1 MSYCIKIWGS
11 IIIITTAA
19 PKELSVHKSA
29 YRIVHLQTNY
39 ALSNPPKNFRNCKR
53 KFICRIS
60 RTNLIEKNLEPIVF
74 LNQWAFWLEPSVATM
89 KQWNHHFDAVII
101 CMKMF
106 CLSRILNSSSS
117 NSSSNCLVENCWNQ
131 LVVGILAVCTKSLYF
146 ANACCVQIP
155 NFLMRTFLQAT
166 LCRRF
171 LSMYSCICLF
181 DSCN

>member
-39 ALSNPPKNFRNCKR
+39 AHSNPPKNFRNCKR

-74 LNQWAFWLEPSVATM
+74 LNQWAFWLEPRVATM

-106 CLSRILNSSSS
+106 CLLRILNSSSS
-117 NSSSNCLVENCWNQ
+117 NSSSNCWELLEPTGRKHLGCVYKKLVLCQCMLRPNS
-131 LVVGILAVCTKSLYF
+131 KFSH
-146 ANACCVQIP
+146 ANLSAGNIMP
-155 NFLMRTFLQAT
+155 TFLIDV
-166 LCRRF
+166 F
-171 LSMYSCICLF
+171 LYLF
-181 DSCN
+181 IWQL